1 MHPRVSRFADA
12 RIIWLSSAHMKMSL
26 DAIDPIE
33 TFYHAETL
41 EQMETLAEFDPFKT
55 PKLSP
60 SLEAAVGPPFFE
72 LSARSGALN

>member
-12 RIIWLSSAHMKMSL
+12 RIIWLSSTRLKMSL
-26 DAIDPIE
+26 HAIDPIE

-41 EQMETLAEFDPFKT
+41 EQMEALVEFDPFKT
-55 PKLSP
+55 PELCP

-72 LSARSGALN
+72 LSARSDAIN